1 VSFVGTGQGELMRN
15 RISRVRWLLWGIVVA
30 ATIGPL
36 APPAAG
42 QTGPPDRPR
51 RQGPRNPEG
60 RPGTAP
66 AELQR
71 MLDGYELMQA
81 QEMLQLGDEQLPGF
95 LPRLRALQEARRRA
109 QVQRIRVIQDLRRMT
124 QARSTQDEPRI
135 KESLKTLDEL
145 EARSASEIG
154 QAREALQQVLDPY
167 QQARFRLFE
176 AMMEQR
182 KLELVMR
189 ARQAN
194 RQNRPRTPPVP

>member
-1 VSFVGTGQGELMRN
+1 MRN
-15 RISRVRWLLWGIVVA
+15 WGSSVRWLLSAIVVA

-36 APPAAG
+36 APSAAG
-42 QTGPPDRPR
+42 QSGPPDRPGR
-51 RQGPRNPEG
+51 PPEG

-66 AELQR
+66 AEIQR

-81 QEMLQLGDEQLPGF
+81 QEMLQLGDDQLPKF
-95 LPRLRALQEARRRA
+95 LPKLRALQEARRRA

-124 QARSTQDEPRI
+124 KARSAQDEPQI
-135 KESLKTLDEL
+135 KESLKTLDDL
-145 EARSASEIG
+145 DARSASEIRE
-154 QAREALQQVLDPY
+154 ARESLQQVLDPF

-194 RQNRPRTPPVP
+194 RQSRPRTPPVP

>member
-1 VSFVGTGQGELMRN
+1 MSN
-15 RISRVRWLLWGIVVA
+15 RISSVRWLLWAIVVA

-42 QTGPPDRPR
+42 QAGPPDRPR
-51 RQGPRNPEG
+51 RQDGPRNPEG

-66 AELQR
+66 AEIQR

-81 QEMLQLGDEQLPGF
+81 QEMLQLGDEQLPRF
-95 LPRLRALQEARRRA
+95 LPMLRALQEARRRA
-109 QVQRIRVIQDLRRMT
+109 QVQRIRVIQDLRRLT

-135 KESLKTLDEL
+135 KESLKTLDDL
-145 EARSASEIG
+145 EVRSASEIG

>member
-1 VSFVGTGQGELMRN
+1 MRN
-15 RISRVRWLLWGIVVA
+15 RILRVRWLVSAIVVA

-36 APPAAG
+36 APSAAG
-42 QTGPPDRPR
+42 QAGPPDRPR
-51 RQGPRNPEG
+51 RQNGPRNPEG

-66 AELQR
+66 AEIQR

-81 QEMLQLGDEQLPGF
+81 QRMLQLGDEELPRF
-95 LPRLRALQEARRRA
+95 LPKLRALQEARRGA
-109 QVQRIRVIQDLRRMT
+109 QVQRIRVMQDLRRMT

-135 KESLKTLDEL
+135 KESLKTLDDL
-145 EARSASEIG
+145 DARSAAEIR
-154 QAREALQQVLDPY
+154 QAREGLDQVLDPY